1 MCVVSNCKSRHK
13 SCHDGAFS
21 GPPTLRPLLLLVL
34 LLHRR
39 LQLLR
44 LRRLRGLRGL
54 QLLQLQ
60 LQSPFDR

>member
-1 MCVVSNCKSRHK
+1 MCVVTVSHAGHK

-44 LRRLRGLRGL
+44 LRRLRGLR
-54 QLLQLQ
+54 
-60 LQSPFDR
+60 

>member
-44 LRRLRGLRGL
+44 LRRLRRLR
-54 QLLQLQ
+54 
-60 LQSPFDR
+60 